1 MSDIKLFRLSDSSV
15 EAIPG
20 SSMAIEKTLQNL
32 IERHLDEFLGV
43 RFLATEFSTTK
54 SHGGRIDTLGIDE
67 MNCPVI
73 VEYKRAVNEN
83 VINQGLFYLNWLLE
97 HRAEFK
103 LLVMEKL
110 SLAAANLIDWRYPRL
125 ICVAS
130 DFTKYDVQAI
140 QQIPQNID
148 LVRYRRYGDDL
159 LLLEL
164 AGHQTTM
171 PENRGRT
178 RTETGET
185 EPSPVE
191 RETQDAVVPYGFD
204 KCSAEVHAWNDS
216 LRAFILALG
225 DDVVERAMP
234 SYFAYRH
241 LKTFAYL
248 SYSHTKNRITV
259 EVLRLP
265 DDPVPVEPGFIKKR
279 SDYLLRIFVD
289 SADDTQRAQEFIRAA
304 YERG

>member
-1 MSDIKLFRLSDSSV
+1 MSGIRLFQLTDKSV
-15 EAIPG
+15 QEIPG
-20 SSMAIEKTLQNL
+20 SSVAIEKSLQGL
-32 IERHLDEFLGV
+32 IERHLTEFLGV
-43 RFLATEFSTTK
+43 RFLASEFSTTK

-67 MNCPVI
+67 TNCPVI
-73 VEYKRAVNEN
+73 VEYKRALNEN

-97 HRAEFK
+97 HRAEFQ
-103 LLVMEKL
+103 LLVMKNL
-110 SLAAANLIDWRYPRL
+110 GVQAANLIQWRYPRL

-130 DFTKYDVQAI
+130 DFTKYDVHAI

-148 LVRYRRYGDDL
+148 LVRYRSYGEDL

-164 AGHQTTM
+164 VGHQTTM
-171 PENRGRT
+171 PGNPGKT
-178 RTETGET
+178 RTEVDETG
-185 EPSPVE
+185 PSPVE

-241 LKTFAYL
+241 LKNFAYL

-265 DDPVPVEPGFIKKR
+265 DDPVPVEPGFIKKG
-279 SDYLLRIFVD
+279 SDYLLSIFVD
-289 SADDTQRAQEFIRAA
+289 SADDAHRAQEFIRAA
-304 YERG
+304 YERV